1 MDEVQKQPEGQPVTP
16 PHRLPDFSRMRAGR
30 RARALFLLAGFFLA
44 VGLAWGIWWVTVLRY
59 AESTDDAYA
68 AGNTVTVMPQV
79 AGRVTAV
86 LADDTDLVEAG
97 QALVPIDPVDAR
109 LAYEHALVSLAT
121 AVRETCKLEA
131 ELRQSEANMA
141 MRKIDLQRQQGNLE
155 RRQLLIRDKAV
166 RKEEFIH
173 SAEDV
178 ATARHALA
186 VAEAQRNAL
195 TAVLLDT
202 PVDGQ
207 PAVREAAAAVRER
220 WLDLQRATVRSPVRG
235 QVARRAVQVGEYVT
249 PGKALLAVVP
259 LDSLWVDANFKE
271 SQLRRMRI
279 GQPALVRADMY
290 GGSVT
295 YHGTVQG
302 FAAGTGSVFSLLPP
316 QNATG
321 NWIKVVQRVPVRI
334 AIPEDELR
342 AHPLLVGL
350 SVTVEV
356 DTVGLSVTVEVDT
369 KDQDGPMLL
378 TAPRPEPPASLAAQT
393 PPVDFAPVDER
404 IRAVIAANTQ
414 AGSAATHQAG
424 L

>member
-1 MDEVQKQPEGQPVTP
+1 M
-16 PHRLPDFSRMRAGR
+16 
-30 RARALFLLAGFFLA
+30 
-44 VGLAWGIWWVTVLRY
+44 
-59 AESTDDAYA
+59 
-68 AGNTVTVMPQV
+68 
-79 AGRVTAV
+79 
-86 LADDTDLVEAG
+86 
-97 QALVPIDPVDAR
+97 
-109 LAYEHALVSLAT
+109 
-121 AVRETCKLEA
+121 
-131 ELRQSEANMA
+131 
-141 MRKIDLQRQQGNLE
+141 
-155 RRQLLIRDKAV
+155 
-166 RKEEFIH
+166 
-173 SAEDV
+173 
-178 ATARHALA
+178 
-186 VAEAQRNAL
+186 
-195 TAVLLDT
+195 
-202 PVDGQ
+202 
-207 PAVREAAAAVRER
+207 
-220 WLDLQRATVRSPVRG
+220 
-235 QVARRAVQVGEYVT
+235 QVGEYVT

-356 DTVGLSVTVEVDT
+356 DT